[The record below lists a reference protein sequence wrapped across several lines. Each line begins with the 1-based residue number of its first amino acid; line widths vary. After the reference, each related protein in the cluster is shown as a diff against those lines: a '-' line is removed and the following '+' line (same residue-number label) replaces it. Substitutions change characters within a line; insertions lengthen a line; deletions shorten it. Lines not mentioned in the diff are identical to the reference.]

1 MLLTLSA
8 YSFRQSL
15 TGASPALRLTDLPAI
30 ARNELGL
37 NGLVLQTEFLAGWD
51 LNKLER
57 LRDSA
62 DKDGA
67 PLLLL
72 VENEPQRIGSPDPQA
87 AAGAEDRIARVLQVA
102 HRLGCSAVAVG
113 IKDPGPSASP
123 DAVALAVKKAVQRAE
138 RLELNLLLAPA
149 AGMTEAPDRMTTLIR
164 KVGGFRI
171 GAYPDF
177 ESSTASGDA
186 KVYLR
191 ALTPYASVVCA
202 SFGSSKSDGLQS
214 CIDAVTSVGFDQTVA
229 LEWRGKGD
237 PREALSRAKAAFG
250 ALEKEDAEPTDQEAP
265 EDEESDE

>member
-8 YSFRQSL
+8 HSFRQSL
-15 TGASPALRLTDLPAI
+15 TGSSPSLRLGDLPAL

-51 LNKLER
+51 LNKIER

-72 VENEPQRIGSPDPQA
+72 VESEPQRLASADAQA
-87 AAGAEDRIARVLQVA
+87 AAAAEERVARVLQVA
-102 HRLGCSAVAVG
+102 HRLGCSAVALG
-113 IKDPGPSASP
+113 IKDPGASVP
-123 DAVALAVKKAVQRAE
+123 PEVVAAAVKKAVQRAE

-149 AGMTEAPDRMTTLIR
+149 AGLTESPERMTTLIR

-177 ESSTASGDA
+177 EASTASGDA
-186 KVYLR
+186 KAYLR

-202 SFGSSKSDGLQS
+202 SFGSAKADGLLS
-214 CIDAVTSVGFDQTVA
+214 CIDVIAGVGFDQTVA

-237 PREALSRAKAAFG
+237 PREALARAKAAFA
-250 ALEKEDAEPTDQEAP
+250 ALDKEDDEPTDEEAP